1 MAIFTKDPAPQKSV
15 PPKPESAGAR
25 TTFIGAHIVFDGALS
40 GNENVLV
47 EGVIKGKVDLQGD
60 FRIGG
65 SARVEAVVHAKNVTI
80 EGTLIGDVSADN
92 RVELMASSRV
102 DGNIKAP
109 RIVVSEGAKFKGA
122 VDMSG
127 GKNSDVETVDSKEK
141 ANAGN
146 RDQKQK

>member
-1 MAIFTKDPAPQKSV
+1 MAIFTKDPVPQKDV
-15 PPKPESAGAR
+15 PAKAEPSGAR
-25 TTFIGAHIVFDGALS
+25 TTLIGANIVVDGTLS
-40 GNENVLV
+40 GTENVIV
-47 EGVIKGKVDLQGD
+47 EGNVRGRIELKSDL
-60 FRIGG
+60 RIGG
-65 SARVEAVVHAKNVTI
+65 TARVEATVHARNVTV

-92 RVELMASSRV
+92 RVELLASSRV

-127 GKNSDVETVDSKEK
+127 GKNPGAESSKEM

>member
-15 PPKPESAGAR
+15 ASRPEPSGGR
-25 TTFIGAHIVFDGALS
+25 TTLIGPHIVFDGTLS
-40 GNENVLV
+40 GSENVLV
-47 EGVIKGKVDLQGD
+47 EGSIKGKIQLESDL
-60 FRIGG
+60 RIGG
-65 SARVEAVVHAKNVTI
+65 SARVEAVVHAKNIII

-92 RVELMASSRV
+92 KIELMASSRV
-102 DGNIKAP
+102 DGNIQAP

-127 GKNSDVETVDSKEK
+127 GKSAGTATEDSKEK
-141 ANAGN
+141 ANGGN